1 MKYNF
6 VSLIAMLVIS
16 TSTMAQKGPSITKL
30 PSRADYMTLNPS
42 KEYAFTTNAMSNS
55 GKCEVYSTTDGELL
69 YKKDCKR
76 RDHFCSTNDCLIQY
90 STSNDSISVFDI
102 RTGNIRW
109 SANNL
114 KYITTFQECLI
125 CKSSNANELYGYST
139 ATGEQLW
146 KIEAE
151 NDEELDIIRRNEP
164 IVYERN
170 LYKINLKENTVKTFK
185 RDKNSSH
192 YGKFTLAETSGTH
205 HYIADKKNVYCLDT
219 NLNLVWSS
227 PSPKGGKYDYTELSV
242 NGEAVVSLR
251 HSTSFVFASAYNAS
265 NGQNVFSVKM
275 PGYKIGNIGKDSII
289 IRSSNILS
297 VLSLKS
303 GNARQ
308 VPYDANLYPLINEFL
323 NGTDY
328 YCLNK
333 SRNVFEPV
341 KVWDGYLYGVT
352 TKSDTESVMAK
363 ISPNKPFFLAG
374 RMANGNL
381 ILTEMKDT
389 DKLSS
394 YHPLEREYW
403 IVSPNFE
410 PIYHFADPVYICS
423 IAENTI
429 IYKTSAGDFFVAKF

>member
-1 MKYNF
+1 
-6 VSLIAMLVIS
+6 
-16 TSTMAQKGPSITKL
+16 
-30 PSRADYMTLNPS
+30 MTLNPS

-55 GKCEVYSTTDGELL
+55 SKCEVYSTTDGELL

-114 KYITTFQECLI
+114 KYITTIQECLI
-125 CKSSNANELYGYST
+125 CKSSNANELYGYSI
-139 ATGEQLW
+139 ATGKQLW
-146 KIEAE
+146 NIKAE

-164 IVYERN
+164 IVYGRN

-185 RDKNSSH
+185 RDKYSSS
-192 YGKFTLAETSGTH
+192 YGNFTLAKTFGNL

-219 NLNLVWSS
+219 NLNLVWST
-227 PSPKGGKYDYTELSV
+227 PSPKGKKYDYMELSA
-242 NGEAVVSLR
+242 NGNNIVLTR
-251 HSTSFVFASAYNAS
+251 HSNSSLGQENIIVSAYNSAI
-265 NGQNVFSVKM
+265 GQNAFSVKES
-275 PGYKIGNIGKDSII
+275 GYKIGSIGNDSII
-289 IRSSNILS
+289 MRCSDILRII
-297 VLSLKS
+297 SLKNGS
-303 GNARQ
+303 VGQ
-308 VPYDANLYPLINEFL
+308 VPYDANFYSLINDFF

-341 KVWDGYLYGVT
+341 KAWEGYLYGVT
-352 TKSDTESVMAK
+352 TKSDIESVMSK
-363 ISPNKPFFLAG
+363 ILPSKPFFFIG